1 MLILLLVMLL
11 LVVEHLRCC
20 VSLISLLLFGTSKG
34 WLMTA
39 TPLTLWVM
47 VLKDLI
53 IVTQVVMLLRKRGHS
68 GDLANGLFER
78 FDSRLSGSLVLAS
91 VEVHDFGLLL
101 THQVILWIVCA
112 QLVLIILPVI
122 NPFQLHRSLNVG
134 ALKVW
139 AEVCQGAHLSVN
151 KGVS

>member
-11 LVVEHLRCC
+11 LVVEHLRCRMC
-20 VSLISLLLFGTSKG
+20 LISLLLFGTSKG

-53 IVTQVVMLLRKRGHS
+53 IVTQVVMLLRKRGHP
-68 GDLANGLFER
+68 GDLTNGLLER
-78 FDSRLSGSLVLAS
+78 FDSCLSGPLVLAS
-91 VEVHDFGLLL
+91 MEVHDFGLLL

-112 QLVLIILPVI
+112 QLVLIVLPVI
-122 NPFQLHRSLNVG
+122 NPLQLHRSLNVG